1 MGGGR
6 LGARVD
12 GKHKERFAVDIL
24 QVVVVVA
31 H

>member
-6 LGARVD
+6 LGTCVD
-12 GKHKERFAVDIL
+12 GKYKERFAVDIL